1 MDFVAGR
8 YQLIE
13 EVGHGGSAR
22 VFRCKH
28 LTTERIVALKLLHGY
43 LNASELQRFK
53 NEAQMLSALSHP
65 NIVQVFGF
73 GLTHDQLPYIEM
85 EFLEGIDLSRRLKEG
100 PLTQRQFVQVFEQL
114 LAALSCLHSHGLVH
128 RDVKPSNV
136 MLRLDE
142 DGSVQSKLFDFGI
155 AKRLDC
161 EQNLT
166 RSGEI
171 TGTPAYMSPEQW
183 KGEVVDARSDLYSV
197 GCMMYECATGAL
209 PYDGNSAKAFLPHSK
224 DGLFLMPAALQ
235 SLLPKLL
242 HLDPNL
248 RFSSADE
255 VLSEL
260 RKLDLSSS
268 EAFEARGRDFWQLSS
283 VRVRIVALVAAIAI
297 IGAGASLVSVSQH
310 VNVDTQSLPIDIN
323 SKVSWLRREN
333 RLQEA
338 REALIVYVKSG
349 HARSLSETTHQL
361 AAELYADAVNRK
373 QYEEALALS
382 DSAISSGTRTFWL
395 DWVKRKLNVE
405 NICGKYSIQSLE
417 LAEKALL
424 LASAKEPTSAE
435 SELKI
440 AKARIA
446 IFLDRADACKFYE
459 EALAAVRKDFSTKD
473 PRRWSSVREFF
484 EWLCV
489 YEPKDRNLITNALDE
504 AIIELTS
511 FLKTDTTPNWTE
523 LVNFLHTYSSI
534 ESAKDATKLNET
546 LSQELARHTQFAPE
560 EIQVDLALLS
570 ARIGARRSLKNA
582 FMKLRAIQSGP
593 LYPKLAMEKK
603 IQIEQLLCEFSEN
616 PDDRIKYARQACKL
630 AQQNGIDKKTT
641 LSATWTLADTLAQD
655 ALTTESI
662 GLYQRTV
669 EQAQALHTS
678 ATNQVEKEYFRRFLV
693 SIAPAF
699 AQRCIDCGNLGLART
714 QLELMERYARTHST
728 ESADLACMWSRFVA
742 KEIELQKRSRS

>member
-85 EFLEGIDLSRRLKEG
+85 EFLEGIDLSRRLKDG

-136 MLRLDE
+136 MLRLND

-209 PYDGNSAKAFLPHSK
+209 PYDGNSAKAFLSHSK
-224 DGLFLMPAALQ
+224 DGLLLMPAALQ
-235 SLLPKLL
+235 SLLPRLL
-242 HLDPNL
+242 HLDPKS
-248 RFSSADE
+248 RFCSADE
-255 VLSEL
+255 VLIEL

-268 EAFEARGRDFWQLSS
+268 EYFEARGRDFWQLTS
-283 VRVRIVALVAAIAI
+283 VRIAALIAAIAI
-297 IGAGASLVSVSQH
+297 IGVCASRVSVSQH

-323 SKVSWLRREN
+323 SKISWLRREN

-338 REALIVYVKSG
+338 REALILYFKGG
-349 HARSLSETTHQL
+349 HSLSETTHQL
-361 AAELYADAVNRK
+361 AAELYSDAVKRK

-382 DSAISSGTRTFWL
+382 DSALSSATRMFWL
-395 DWVKRKLNVE
+395 DWARRKLNVE
-405 NICGKYSIQSLE
+405 NVCGKYSIQSLE

-424 LASAKEPTSAE
+424 VASAKEPTSAE

-446 IFLDRADACKFYE
+446 IFLDRTEACKFYE
-459 EALAAVRKDFSTKD
+459 EARAALRKDFSTND
-473 PRRWSSVREFF
+473 PRRWSSFCEFF
-484 EWLCV
+484 EWLHF
-489 YEPKDRNLITNALDE
+489 YEPKDHNLITTALDE

-511 FLKTDTTPNWTE
+511 FLKTDTNPNWTE
-523 LVNFLHTYSSI
+523 LVNFLTTYSCI

-546 LSQELARHTQFAPE
+546 LSQLVAKHTQSAPE
-560 EIQVDLALLS
+560 AKQVDLALLS

-616 PDDRIKYARQACKL
+616 PDERIRYARQACKL
-630 AQQNGIDKKTT
+630 AQQIDVDKKTT
-641 LSATWTLADTLAQD
+641 LSATWTLADTLAYD
-655 ALTTESI
+655 AVTTESI
-662 GLYQRTV
+662 GLYQRIV
-669 EQAQALHTS
+669 EQAQILHTS
-678 ATNQVEKEYFRRFLV
+678 ATNQEKEYYRRFLV
-693 SIAPAF
+693 SVARSF
-699 AQRCIDCGNLGLART
+699 AQKCIDCGNLGLART
-714 QLELMERYARTHST
+714 QLELMKRYARTHST
-728 ESADLACMWSRFVA
+728 ESADLACMWSRLVA